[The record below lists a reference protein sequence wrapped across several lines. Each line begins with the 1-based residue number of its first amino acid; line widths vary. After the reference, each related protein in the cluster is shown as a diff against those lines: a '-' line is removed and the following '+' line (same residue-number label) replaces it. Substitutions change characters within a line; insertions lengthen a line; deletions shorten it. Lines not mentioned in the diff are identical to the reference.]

1 MQVCYCCWLSSQ
13 RKLSLSN
20 LNIWWWSRQHVH
32 TKRKLLHT
40 RALSRRFQTQHSR
53 VEKVNASDSDLDD
66 THIYFSFFGRSAV
79 SFNFFFFRFYSPH
92 SSFLL
97 FFSSDSIFISSDPFS
112 GSLCSDAYAAH
123 SNNRQHST
131 RQRDEMKLHT
141 ICCTQRWSGGILL
154 LKSAANKNLQLH
166 STAPN
171 TTRHSTRCCMYFKCK
186 SSAPEL
192 PRESSTATVFQLLTS
207 ASTSTCTF
215 SSQTLF
221 LHFLEQISTCLAWL
235 FSTRTGG
242 KALLTRLEE

>member
-1 MQVCYCCWLSSQ
+1 M
-13 RKLSLSN
+13 
-20 LNIWWWSRQHVH
+20 I
-32 TKRKLLHT
+32 
-40 RALSRRFQTQHSR
+40 
-53 VEKVNASDSDLDD
+53 
-66 THIYFSFFGRSAV
+66 HIYISLFSGGLQSVSISFFFSLLF
-79 SFNFFFFRFYSPH
+79 STLPH

-97 FFSSDSIFISSDPFS
+97 FFSSDSIFIFSDPFS
-112 GSLCSDAYAAH
+112 GSLCSDVYAAH

-186 SSAPEL
+186 SSALEL
-192 PRESSTATVFQLLTS
+192 PRESSTATVFQLLLTS

-242 KALLTRLEE
+242 RALFTRLEE